1 MLTITDKGI
10 TTETLPEIQARLE
23 SKFRAIYGQDIN
35 LDPSTPDGQWLGI
48 ISQELAN
55 CNEII
60 SGIVRMLNP
69 YTATGRW
76 LTDRAL
82 YAGVVRR
89 GAQYSRVDK
98 LIVTGSKGVVLPSG
112 MVMRDSNGNKWVT
125 ERQYKLNDLGSAEI
139 SARSQELGIFELS
152 TSDTLDTESLIVGID
167 KITASKKSVNGNE
180 EETDGE
186 LLIRFMKSHAI
197 NNEDDRAGIQAAV
210 SALPD
215 VKECVV
221 YENFTGSTDDK
232 SVPPHSVNVVVVDG
246 DSQDIA
252 RTIIRKK
259 KGGCGM
265 MGETSET
272 VEISGL
278 PRVARFDRAIEKRIT
293 VNVTI
298 KRVEMFTDYNET
310 ATKQSLSETKFTIG
324 EDVYSSRLY
333 CQIPTQRGFVVTSIT
348 VNGGDTV
355 EIGYREIAV
364 IKPEDVNV
372 DLAV

>member
-23 SKFRAIYGQDIN
+23 SKFRSIYGQDIN
-35 LDPSTPDGQWLGI
+35 LDPSTPDGQWLGV

-55 CNEII
+55 CNEVI

-89 GAQYSRVDK
+89 GAQYSRCNDV
-98 LIVTGSKGVVLPSG
+98 IVTGSKGVLLPSG
-112 MVMRDSNGNKWVT
+112 MIMRDSNGNKWVT
-125 ERQYKLNDLGSAEI
+125 EQQYKLNDSGSAI
-139 SARSQELGIFELS
+139 IAIRSQELGIFELS
-152 TSDTLDTESLIVGID
+152 KGDTLDTESLIVGID
-167 KITASKKSVNGNE
+167 KITVDSPSIKGEE

-197 NNEDDRAGIQAAV
+197 NNEDDRAGIQASI

-221 YENFTGSTDDK
+221 YENFTGVTDEK
-232 SVPPHSVNVVVVDG
+232 GVPPHSINVVVVDG

-252 RTIIRKK
+252 KNIIRKK

-265 MGETSET
+265 MGELEEMVT
-272 VEISGL
+272 VAGL
-278 PRVARFDRAIEKRIT
+278 PRVAKFDRADEKRIT
-293 VNVTI
+293 VDITI
-298 KRVEMFTDYNET
+298 KRVQLGFDYDEQK
-310 ATKQSLSETKFTIG
+310 TKEAISENRFYIG
-324 EDVYSSRLY
+324 EDVYASQLY
-333 CQIPTQRGFVVTSIT
+333 CGIPNQSGFVISEIQ
-348 VNGGDTV
+348 VNGGQSV
-355 EIGYREIAV
+355 EIGYREIASISV
-364 IKPEDVNV
+364 EDVNV
-372 DLAV
+372 NLAV

>member
-10 TTETLPEIQARLE
+10 TTETLPEIQGRLE
-23 SKFRAIYGQDIN
+23 SRFREIYGQDIN
-35 LDPSTPDGQWLGI
+35 LDPSTPDGQWLGV

-55 CNEII
+55 CNEVI

-69 YTATGRW
+69 YTSTGRW

-82 YAGVVRR
+82 YAGLVRK
-89 GAQYSRVDK
+89 GAQYSRVDS

-112 MVMRDSNGNKWVT
+112 MVMRDSSGNKWVT

-152 TSDTLDTESLIVGID
+152 TGDTLDTESLIVGID
-167 KITASKKSVNGNE
+167 KITVSKKSVNGNE

-221 YENFTGSTDDK
+221 YENFTGATDEK
-232 SVPPHSVNVVVVDG
+232 GVPPHSVNVVVVGG
-246 DSQDIA
+246 DSKDIA
-252 RTIIRKK
+252 KTIIRKK

-265 MGETSET
+265 MGDVYESVMVSDLQRT
-272 VEISGL
+272 
-278 PRVARFDRAIEKRIT
+278 ARFDRAEEKKITVKVTVKRIQPG
-293 VNVTI
+293 I
-298 KRVEMFTDYNET
+298 DYQEET
-310 ATKQSLSETKFTIG
+310 TKTAIAGNKFTIG
-324 EDVYSSRLY
+324 HDVYATNLY
-333 CQIPTQRGFVVTSIT
+333 CSIPNQNGFVVTGIT
-348 VNGGDTV
+348 VNNAQSV
-355 EIGYREIAV
+355 SVGYREIAV
-364 IKPEDVNV
+364 IKPEDINV
-372 DLAV
+372 DMAV

>member
-1 MLTITDKGI
+1 MLKITDKGI

-35 LDPSTPDGQWLGI
+35 LDPSTPDGQWLGV

-55 CNEII
+55 CNEVI

-69 YTATGRW
+69 YTASGRW

-89 GAQYSRVDK
+89 GAQYSRCNNV
-98 LIVTGSKGVVLPSG
+98 IVTGNKGVVLPSG

-125 ERQYKLNDLGSAEI
+125 EQQYKLNDSGSAI
-139 SARSQELGIFELS
+139 IAIRSQELGIFELS
-152 TSDTLDTESLIVGID
+152 KGDTLDTESLIVGID
-167 KITASKKSVNGNE
+167 KITVDSPSIKGEE

-186 LLIRFMKSHAI
+186 LLVRFMKSHAI
-197 NNEDDRAGIQAAV
+197 NNEDDRAGIQASI

-215 VKECVV
+215 VKECIV
-221 YENFTGSTDDK
+221 YENFTGVTDEK
-232 SVPPHSVNVVVVDG
+232 GVPPHSINVVVVDG

-265 MGETSET
+265 MGAVSET
-272 VEISGL
+272 VVVSGL
-278 PRVARFDRAIEKRIT
+278 PRVAKFDRADEKKIT
-293 VNVTI
+293 VDITV
-298 KRVEMFTDYNET
+298 KRVQLGFDYDEQK
-310 ATKQSLSETKFTIG
+310 TKEAITENRFYIG
-324 EDVYSSRLY
+324 EDVYASQLY
-333 CQIPTQRGFVVTSIT
+333 CGIPNQAGFVISEIK
-348 VNGGDTV
+348 VNDGQSV

-364 IKPEDVNV
+364 ISSEDVNV
-372 DLAV
+372 NLAV

>member
-35 LDPSTPDGQWLGI
+35 LDPSTPDGQWLGV

-89 GAQYSRVDK
+89 GAEYSRVDG

-139 SARSQELGIFELS
+139 SARSQEVGIFELS
-152 TSDTLDTESLIVGID
+152 TGDTLDTESLIVGID
-167 KITASKKSVNGNE
+167 KITATKKSVNGTE

-197 NNEDDRAGIQAAV
+197 NNEDDRTGIQAAV

-221 YENFTGSTDDK
+221 YENFTGVTDEK
-232 SVPPHSVNVVVVDG
+232 GVPPHSVNVVVVGG
-246 DSQDIA
+246 DNQNIA
-252 RTIIRKK
+252 KAIIRKK

-265 MGETSET
+265 MGETSEA
-272 VEISGL
+272 VDIVGL
-278 PRVARFDRAIEKRIT
+278 PRVAKFDRAVEKRIT

-298 KRVEMFTDYNET
+298 KRVELFTDYDESV
-310 ATKQSLSETKFTIG
+310 TKQALSETKFTIG

-348 VNGGDTV
+348 VNDGDTV

-364 IKPEDVNV
+364 IKLEDVNV